1 MPSGMVS
8 LIKLAWP
15 HSDAD
20 GLKVFVGKTA
30 GASGVRVGENS
41 KGVWVPMGAAGVDVL
56 AFWAATV
63 SATAVCVL
71 PNACS
76 VASAAVSAPQAVM
89 SRDDITSETNSV
101 YFIDLNIFSFLYLK
115 FIILLNRNARFSRAL
130 YINDY

>member
-1 MPSGMVS
+1 MVS

-41 KGVWVPMGAAGVDVL
+41 KGVWVAMGAAGVDVL
-56 AFWAATV
+56 LTLWAATV

-89 SRDDITSETNSV
+89 SRDDITSETKRV
-101 YFIDLNIFSFLYLK
+101 YFIDLNIFSFRYLK